1 MIDLGAVTGIEL
13 LGDRVRVEVTGS
25 PSCLVDITPA
35 ALADL
40 GLERG
45 TPVWLTAKATETIAY
60 PA

>member
-1 MIDLGAVTGIEL
+1 VTGIEL
-13 LGDRVRVEVTGS
+13 LGDRVRVEVTGA

-45 TPVWLTAKATETIAY
+45 TRVWLTAKATETIAY